1 MENVSHVNRKKSLF
15 VLGTLYPAVT
25 GGMEIFNYYFLQY
38 QLGVLKRNILY
49 FSTNCLKNHENK
61 HVKIWSFKPVRLFY
75 PMHLFVV
82 LLKHNSSINFVYTGY
97 ARQTWIIPFF
107 SALIFRIFRK
117 PYIVTIHSG
126 GKPVWKPAFAYK
138 YYFNHAFALVGVS
151 EAICEEYAERL
162 GGKEII
168 YLPPVIPFKRSDKTI
183 DRIKSDL
190 QINAGRKTL
199 LFVGTLKGMKNPDKI
214 IKGFGLSRSN
224 QDVAASLQLIFVGGG
239 DMQEALKQY
248 CKEKSL
254 EDCVFFHGMVPREL
268 IQDYYAIA
276 DYYIIGS
283 DYEGTSV
290 SLLEAMY
297 NKIPIIAADSPGI
310 NRMLQADRN
319 ALLYPAH
326 DPVAL
331 AKCIQLLLS
340 DDKLADN
347 LAVQAKRDFDEKYS
361 YEKMIAGYEDI
372 FQSVSGN

>member
-1 MENVSHVNRKKSLF
+1 MENVSRVVRKKSLF

-38 QLGVLKRNILY
+38 QLDSLKKDILY
-49 FSTNCLKNHENK
+49 FSTNCLKNNAK
-61 HVKIWSFKPVRLFY
+61 GHVKIWPFKPVRLFY
-75 PMHLFVV
+75 PLHLLVV

-126 GKPVWKPAFAYK
+126 GKPVWKPVFAFK

-151 EAICEEYAERL
+151 EAICEEYSERL
-162 GGKEII
+162 GGKKVI
-168 YLPPVIPFKRSDKTI
+168 YLPPVIPFKCSDKPI
-183 DRIKSDL
+183 EKIKSEL
-190 QINAGRKTL
+190 QIDPDPKIL

-214 IKGFGLSRSN
+214 IKGFELSRRN
-224 QDVAASLQLIFVGGG
+224 QDATANLQLIFVGGG

-248 CKEKSL
+248 CKEKLL
-254 EDCVFFHGMVPREL
+254 EDCVFFYGMVSREL
-268 IQDYYAIA
+268 IQYYYAIA

-297 NKIPIIAADSPGI
+297 NSVPIIAANSPGI
-310 NRMLQADRN
+310 NRMLQSGRN

-331 AKCIQLLLS
+331 AKCIQLLTS
-340 DDKLADN
+340 DDELANN
-347 LAVQAKRDFDEKYS
+347 LAVQAKIDFDEKYS
-361 YEKMIAGYEDI
+361 YKTMIAGYEDI
-372 FQSVSGN
+372 FQSAAGN

>member
-1 MENVSHVNRKKSLF
+1 MENVSHVNPKKSLF

-38 QLGVLKRNILY
+38 QLGSLKKDILY
-49 FSTNCLKNHENK
+49 FSTNCLKNHLRG
-61 HVKIWSFKPVRLFY
+61 HVKIWPFRPIRLFY
-75 PMHLFVV
+75 PLQLFLV
-82 LLKHNSSINFVYTGY
+82 LLKNNSSIHFVYTGY

-126 GKPVWKPAFAYK
+126 GKPVWKPAIAFK
-138 YYFNHAFALVGVS
+138 YYFNHAFALAGVS
-151 EAICEEYAERL
+151 EAICEEYSERL
-162 GGKEII
+162 GGKEVI
-168 YLPPVIPFKRSDKTI
+168 YLPPVIPFKRSDKPI

-190 QINAGRKTL
+190 RIDPDRKIL

-214 IKGFGLSRSN
+214 IKGFELSRSN
-224 QDVAASLQLIFVGGG
+224 HDVAVNLQLIFVGGG
-239 DMQEALKQY
+239 DMLEPLKQY
-248 CKEKSL
+248 CQEKLL
-254 EDCVFFHGMVPREL
+254 EDCVFFHGMVAREL

-297 NKIPIIAADSPGI
+297 NTIPIIATNSPGI
-310 NRMLQADRN
+310 NRMLQSGRN
-319 ALLYPAH
+319 GLLYPAH

-331 AKCIQLLLS
+331 AKCIQLLMG
-340 DDKLADN
+340 DDELADN
-347 LAVQAKRDFDEKYS
+347 LAEQAKRDFDEKYS
-361 YEKMIAGYEDI
+361 YETMIAGYEAI
-372 FQSVSGN
+372 FLSV